1 MNDTTIIKA
10 ELCDFLSARTKNL
23 ANIQNMEDREVYI
36 SMVVDASNQI
46 ENLTSLFSQFERVD
60 EILGF
65 NHMVGSNNN
74 FVGVTNESVN
84 ATGTT
89 SDEVVSAPV
98 NNDSTDVAVDNTPTE
113 APADNAATEAQT
125 SSEEN
130 VPDTAEKDAVEEE
143 KVVIPLKKEESTGTV
158 EKADT
163 VSEAKEEVKTE
174 TPVVEKKP
182 EAEVKTE
189 EKFEPVVETKEEI
202 KPEPTVAPG
211 NDASTDTVTI
221 PTNKVSDIK
230 IPPVDLVIPI
240 GKATDDAKVSTEEST
255 GDKKDIGETAS
266 VDSNN
271 IDVKTTP
278 LPFINITTTQSNDSG
293 KVEDT
298 SNNMN
303 NDATIPATNPF
314 ISSSEESSSN
324 DVIPQ
329 APLATDVPLQN
340 KPLEENA
347 PSENNNAFSEIFKN
361 ANKGVEENVPNE
373 VPASV
378 VNNSSTTNDNIKASM
393 RILKVKPDRVKA
405 ILVSQKQIAKLKAS
419 KDLQKSALDFGI
431 SEGMGTS
438 NNTPNV
444 SVQAQIESLMAQASA
459 LYKEGKMQEAQELY
473 AKISE
478 LNKNSN

>member
-36 SMVVDASNQI
+36 RMVVDASNQI
-46 ENLTSLFSQFERVD
+46 ENLTSLFSQFEKVD

-65 NHMVGSNNN
+65 NHMVASNNN
-74 FVGVTNESVN
+74 FVGGTNENVN
-84 ATGTT
+84 T
-89 SDEVVSAPV
+89 SDEVVSEPV
-98 NNDSTDVAVDNTPTE
+98 NNEPTEVPVDNVPVE
-113 APADNAATEAQT
+113 VPADNAPAEVQT
-125 SSEEN
+125 SSAES
-130 VPDTAEKDAVEEE
+130 VPDTADKDVVEEE
-143 KVVIPLKKEESTGTV
+143 KVVIPLKKEESTGTG

-163 VSEAKEEVKTE
+163 VSEAKDEVKNE
-174 TPVVEKKP
+174 TPVVEEKP

-189 EKFEPVVETKEEI
+189 EKSKPVVETKEETT
-202 KPEPTVAPG
+202 PESTVTSAG
-211 NDASTDTVTI
+211 DVSTDTALV
-221 PTNKVSDIK
+221 PTDKVSDIK

-240 GKATDDAKVSTEEST
+240 GRATDDIKVSTEESSD
-255 GDKKDIGETAS
+255 DKKDIADTAS

-303 NDATIPATNPF
+303 NDATIPTTNPF

-347 PSENNNAFSEIFKN
+347 P
-361 ANKGVEENVPNE
+361 NE

-393 RILKVKPDRVKA
+393 RILKMKPDRVKA

>member
-46 ENLTSLFSQFERVD
+46 ENLTSLFSQFEKVD

-65 NHMVGSNNN
+65 NHMVVSNNN
-74 FVGVTNESVN
+74 FVGETNKNVN

-89 SDEVVSAPV
+89 SDEVVSETV
-98 NNDSTDVAVDNTPTE
+98 NGGPTEVPVDNTPVE
-113 APADNAATEAQT
+113 VQT
-125 SSEEN
+125 SSEKS

-143 KVVIPLKKEESTGTV
+143 KVVIPLKKEESTGTG

-163 VSEAKEEVKTE
+163 VSEAKDEVKTE
-174 TPVVEKKP
+174 I
-182 EAEVKTE
+182 
-189 EKFEPVVETKEEI
+189 PVVETKGET
-202 KPEPTVAPG
+202 KPEPTVALG
-211 NDASTDTVTI
+211 SEVSSGTAAVSTD
-221 PTNKVSDIK
+221 KVSDIK

-240 GKATDDAKVSTEEST
+240 GKATDDTKVSTEEST
-255 GDKKDIGETAS
+255 GDKKDIVETAS

-293 KVEDT
+293 KVDDT
-298 SNNMN
+298 LNNMN
-303 NDATIPATNPF
+303 NDATIPTTNPF

-340 KPLEENA
+340 KPLEEIA

-373 VPASV
+373 VSFGV
-378 VNNSSTTNDNIKASM
+378 VNNSPATNDNIKVSM
-393 RILKVKPDRVKA
+393 RILKMKPDRVKA

-431 SEGMGTS
+431 SEGMDTS

-459 LYKEGKMQEAQELY
+459 LYKEGKMQEAQDLY

>member
-46 ENLTSLFSQFERVD
+46 ENLTSLFSQFEKVD

-65 NHMVGSNNN
+65 NHMVVSNNN
-74 FVGVTNESVN
+74 FVGETNKNVN

-89 SDEVVSAPV
+89 SDEVVSETV
-98 NNDSTDVAVDNTPTE
+98 NGGPTEVPVDNTPVE
-113 APADNAATEAQT
+113 VQT
-125 SSEEN
+125 SSEKS

-143 KVVIPLKKEESTGTV
+143 KVVIPLKKEESTGIAAV
-158 EKADT
+158 
-163 VSEAKEEVKTE
+163 
-174 TPVVEKKP
+174 
-182 EAEVKTE
+182 
-189 EKFEPVVETKEEI
+189 
-202 KPEPTVAPG
+202 
-211 NDASTDTVTI
+211 STD
-221 PTNKVSDIK
+221 KVSDIK

-240 GKATDDAKVSTEEST
+240 GKATDDTKVSTEEST
-255 GDKKDIGETAS
+255 GDKKDIVETAS

-293 KVEDT
+293 KVDDT

-303 NDATIPATNPF
+303 NDATIPTTNPF

-340 KPLEENA
+340 KPLEEIA

-361 ANKGVEENVPNE
+361 ANKGVEENVLNE
-373 VPASV
+373 VSSGV
-378 VNNSSTTNDNIKASM
+378 VNNSPATNDNIKVSM
-393 RILKVKPDRVKA
+393 RILKMKPDRVKA

-419 KDLQKSALDFGI
+419 RDLQKSALDFGI
-431 SEGMGTS
+431 SEGMDTS

>member
-46 ENLTSLFSQFERVD
+46 ENLTSLFSQFEKVD

-65 NHMVGSNNN
+65 NHMVVSNNN
-74 FVGVTNESVN
+74 FVGETNKNVN
-84 ATGTT
+84 ATGTI
-89 SDEVVSAPV
+89 SDEVVSETV
-98 NNDSTDVAVDNTPTE
+98 NGGPTEVPVDNTPVE
-113 APADNAATEAQT
+113 VQT
-125 SSEEN
+125 SSEKS

-143 KVVIPLKKEESTGTV
+143 KVVIPLKKEESTGTG

-163 VSEAKEEVKTE
+163 VSEAKDEVKTE
-174 TPVVEKKP
+174 I
-182 EAEVKTE
+182 
-189 EKFEPVVETKEEI
+189 PVVETKEET
-202 KPEPTVAPG
+202 KPEPTVALGSEVSSG
-211 NDASTDTVTI
+211 NAAVSTD
-221 PTNKVSDIK
+221 KVSDIK

-240 GKATDDAKVSTEEST
+240 GKAIDDTKVSTEEST
-255 GDKKDIGETAS
+255 GDKKDIVETAS

-293 KVEDT
+293 KVDDT

-303 NDATIPATNPF
+303 NDATIPTTNPF

-340 KPLEENA
+340 KPLEEIA

-373 VPASV
+373 VSSGV
-378 VNNSSTTNDNIKASM
+378 VNNSPATNDNIKVSM
-393 RILKVKPDRVKA
+393 RILKMKPDRVKA

-431 SEGMGTS
+431 SEGMDTS

-444 SVQAQIESLMAQASA
+444 SVQAQIESLMAQASS

>member
-46 ENLTSLFSQFERVD
+46 ENLTSLFSQFEKVD
-60 EILGF
+60 EMLGF
-65 NHMVGSNNN
+65 NHMVVSNNN
-74 FVGVTNESVN
+74 FVGETNENVN

-89 SDEVVSAPV
+89 SDEVVSETV
-98 NNDSTDVAVDNTPTE
+98 NDGPTEVPVDNTPVE
-113 APADNAATEAQT
+113 VQT
-125 SSEEN
+125 SSEKS

-143 KVVIPLKKEESTGTV
+143 KVVIPLKKEESTGIAAV
-158 EKADT
+158 
-163 VSEAKEEVKTE
+163 
-174 TPVVEKKP
+174 
-182 EAEVKTE
+182 
-189 EKFEPVVETKEEI
+189 
-202 KPEPTVAPG
+202 
-211 NDASTDTVTI
+211 STD
-221 PTNKVSDIK
+221 KVSDIK

-240 GKATDDAKVSTEEST
+240 GKAIDDTKVSTEEST
-255 GDKKDIGETAS
+255 GDKKDIVETAS

-293 KVEDT
+293 KVDDT
-298 SNNMN
+298 LNNMN
-303 NDATIPATNPF
+303 NDATIPTTNPF

-340 KPLEENA
+340 KPLEEIA

-361 ANKGVEENVPNE
+361 ANKGVEENVLNE
-373 VPASV
+373 VSSGV
-378 VNNSSTTNDNIKASM
+378 VNNSPATNDNIKASM
-393 RILKVKPDRVKA
+393 RILKMKPDRVKA

-419 KDLQKSALDFGI
+419 RDLQKSALDFGI
-431 SEGMGTS
+431 SEGMDTS

>member
-46 ENLTSLFSQFERVD
+46 ENLTSLFSQFEKVD

-65 NHMVGSNNN
+65 NHMVVSNNN
-74 FVGVTNESVN
+74 FVGETNKNVN

-89 SDEVVSAPV
+89 SDEVVSETV
-98 NNDSTDVAVDNTPTE
+98 NGGPTEVPVDNTPVE
-113 APADNAATEAQT
+113 VQT
-125 SSEEN
+125 SSEKS

-143 KVVIPLKKEESTGTV
+143 KVVIPLKKEESTGTG

-163 VSEAKEEVKTE
+163 VSEAKDEVKTE
-174 TPVVEKKP
+174 I
-182 EAEVKTE
+182 
-189 EKFEPVVETKEEI
+189 PVVETKEET
-202 KPEPTVAPG
+202 KPEPTVALG
-211 NDASTDTVTI
+211 SEVSSGTAAVSTD
-221 PTNKVSDIK
+221 KVSDIK

-240 GKATDDAKVSTEEST
+240 GKATDDTKVSTEEST
-255 GDKKDIGETAS
+255 GDKKDIVETAS

-293 KVEDT
+293 KVDDT

-303 NDATIPATNPF
+303 NDATIPTTNPF

-340 KPLEENA
+340 KPLEEIA

-373 VPASV
+373 VSSGV
-378 VNNSSTTNDNIKASM
+378 VNNSPATNDNIKVSM
-393 RILKVKPDRVKA
+393 RILKMKPDRVKA

-431 SEGMGTS
+431 SEGMHTS

-459 LYKEGKMQEAQELY
+459 LYKEGKMQEAQDLY

>member
-1 MNDTTIIKA
+1 
-10 ELCDFLSARTKNL
+10 
-23 ANIQNMEDREVYI
+23 MEDREVYI
-36 SMVVDASNQI
+36 RMVVDASNQI
-46 ENLTSLFSQFERVD
+46 ENLTSLFSQFEKVD

-65 NHMVGSNNN
+65 NHMVVSNNN
-74 FVGVTNESVN
+74 FVGETDESVN

-89 SDEVVSAPV
+89 SDEVVSETV
-98 NNDSTDVAVDNTPTE
+98 NDGPTEVPVDNTPVE
-113 APADNAATEAQT
+113 VQT
-125 SSEEN
+125 SSEKS

-143 KVVIPLKKEESTGTV
+143 KVVIPLKKEESTGTG

-163 VSEAKEEVKTE
+163 VSEAKDEVKTE
-174 TPVVEKKP
+174 IPVVEEKP
-182 EAEVKTE
+182 EADVKTE
-189 EKFEPVVETKEEI
+189 EKSEHVVETKEET
-202 KPEPTVAPG
+202 KPEPTVTLGSEVSFGTA
-211 NDASTDTVTI
+211 AVSTD
-221 PTNKVSDIK
+221 KVSDIK

-240 GKATDDAKVSTEEST
+240 GKATDDTKVSIEEST
-255 GDKKDIGETAS
+255 GDKKDMVETAP

-298 SNNMN
+298 SSDMN
-303 NDATIPATNPF
+303 NDVTIPTGTNHF

-329 APLATDVPLQN
+329 VPLATDVPLQN
-340 KPLEENA
+340 KPLEEIA

-373 VPASV
+373 VSSGV
-378 VNNSSTTNDNIKASM
+378 VNNSPATNDNIKASM
-393 RILKVKPDRVKA
+393 RILKMKSDRVKA

-431 SEGMGTS
+431 SEGMSVS

-459 LYKEGKMQEAQELY
+459 LYKEGKMQEAQALY

>member
-46 ENLTSLFSQFERVD
+46 ENLTSLFSQFEKVD

-65 NHMVGSNNN
+65 NHMVVSNNN
-74 FVGVTNESVN
+74 FVGETNENVN

-89 SDEVVSAPV
+89 SDEVVSETV
-98 NNDSTDVAVDNTPTE
+98 NDGPTEVTVDNTPVE
-113 APADNAATEAQT
+113 VQT
-125 SSEEN
+125 SSEKS

-143 KVVIPLKKEESTGTV
+143 KVVIPLKKEESTGIAAV
-158 EKADT
+158 
-163 VSEAKEEVKTE
+163 
-174 TPVVEKKP
+174 
-182 EAEVKTE
+182 
-189 EKFEPVVETKEEI
+189 
-202 KPEPTVAPG
+202 
-211 NDASTDTVTI
+211 STD
-221 PTNKVSDIK
+221 KVSDIK

-240 GKATDDAKVSTEEST
+240 GKATDDTKVSTEKST
-255 GDKKDIGETAS
+255 GDKKDIVETAS

-293 KVEDT
+293 KVDDT

-303 NDATIPATNPF
+303 NDATIPTTNPF

-340 KPLEENA
+340 KPLEEIA

-373 VPASV
+373 VSSGV
-378 VNNSSTTNDNIKASM
+378 VNNSPATNDNIKASM
-393 RILKVKPDRVKA
+393 RILKMKPDRVKA

-431 SEGMGTS
+431 SEGMDTS

-444 SVQAQIESLMAQASA
+444 SVQAQIESLMSQASA

>member
-46 ENLTSLFSQFERVD
+46 ENLTSLFSQFEKVD

-65 NHMVGSNNN
+65 NHMVVSNNN
-74 FVGVTNESVN
+74 FVGETNKNVN
-84 ATGTT
+84 ATGTI
-89 SDEVVSAPV
+89 SDEVVSETV
-98 NNDSTDVAVDNTPTE
+98 NGGPTEVAVDNTPVE
-113 APADNAATEAQT
+113 VQT
-125 SSEEN
+125 SSEKS

-143 KVVIPLKKEESTGTV
+143 KVVIPLKKEESTGIAAV
-158 EKADT
+158 
-163 VSEAKEEVKTE
+163 
-174 TPVVEKKP
+174 
-182 EAEVKTE
+182 
-189 EKFEPVVETKEEI
+189 
-202 KPEPTVAPG
+202 
-211 NDASTDTVTI
+211 STD
-221 PTNKVSDIK
+221 KVSDIK

-240 GKATDDAKVSTEEST
+240 GKATDDTKFSTEEST
-255 GDKKDIGETAS
+255 GDKKDIVETAS

-293 KVEDT
+293 KVDDT

-303 NDATIPATNPF
+303 NDATIPITNPF

-340 KPLEENA
+340 KPLEEIA

-373 VPASV
+373 VSFGV
-378 VNNSSTTNDNIKASM
+378 VNNSPATNDNIKVSM
-393 RILKVKPDRVKA
+393 RILKMKPDRVKA

-431 SEGMGTS
+431 SEGMHTS

-459 LYKEGKMQEAQELY
+459 LYKEGKMQEAQDLY

>member
-46 ENLTSLFSQFERVD
+46 ENLTSLFSQFEKVD

-65 NHMVGSNNN
+65 NHMVVSNNN
-74 FVGVTNESVN
+74 FVGETNENVN

-89 SDEVVSAPV
+89 SDAVVSETV
-98 NNDSTDVAVDNTPTE
+98 NDGPTEVPVDNTPVE
-113 APADNAATEAQT
+113 VQT
-125 SSEEN
+125 SSEKS

-143 KVVIPLKKEESTGTV
+143 KVVIPLKKEESTGIAAV
-158 EKADT
+158 
-163 VSEAKEEVKTE
+163 
-174 TPVVEKKP
+174 
-182 EAEVKTE
+182 
-189 EKFEPVVETKEEI
+189 
-202 KPEPTVAPG
+202 
-211 NDASTDTVTI
+211 STD
-221 PTNKVSDIK
+221 KVSDIK

-240 GKATDDAKVSTEEST
+240 GKAIDDTKVSTEEST
-255 GDKKDIGETAS
+255 GDKKDIVETAS

-293 KVEDT
+293 KVDDT
-298 SNNMN
+298 LNNMN
-303 NDATIPATNPF
+303 NDATIPTTNPF

-340 KPLEENA
+340 KPLEEIA

-361 ANKGVEENVPNE
+361 ANKGVEENVLNE
-373 VPASV
+373 VSSDV
-378 VNNSSTTNDNIKASM
+378 VNNSPATNDNIKASM
-393 RILKVKPDRVKA
+393 RILKMKPDRVKA

-419 KDLQKSALDFGI
+419 RDLQKSALDFGI
-431 SEGMGTS
+431 SEGMDTS

>member
-46 ENLTSLFSQFERVD
+46 ENLTSLFSQFEKVD

-65 NHMVGSNNN
+65 NHMVVSNNN
-74 FVGVTNESVN
+74 FVGETNENVN

-89 SDEVVSAPV
+89 SDEVVSETV
-98 NNDSTDVAVDNTPTE
+98 NDGPTEVPVDNTPVE
-113 APADNAATEAQT
+113 VQT
-125 SSEEN
+125 SSEKS

-143 KVVIPLKKEESTGTV
+143 KVVIPLKKEESTGIAAV
-158 EKADT
+158 
-163 VSEAKEEVKTE
+163 
-174 TPVVEKKP
+174 
-182 EAEVKTE
+182 
-189 EKFEPVVETKEEI
+189 
-202 KPEPTVAPG
+202 
-211 NDASTDTVTI
+211 STD
-221 PTNKVSDIK
+221 KVSDIK

-240 GKATDDAKVSTEEST
+240 GKATDDTKFSTEEST
-255 GDKKDIGETAS
+255 GDKKDIVETAS

-293 KVEDT
+293 KVDDT

-303 NDATIPATNPF
+303 NDATIPTTNPF
-314 ISSSEESSSN
+314 ISSSEESPSN

-329 APLATDVPLQN
+329 APLDTDVPLQN
-340 KPLEENA
+340 KPLEEIA

-361 ANKGVEENVPNE
+361 ANKGVEENVFNE
-373 VPASV
+373 VSSGV
-378 VNNSSTTNDNIKASM
+378 VNNSPATNDNIKASM
-393 RILKVKPDRVKA
+393 RILKMKPDRVKA

-431 SEGMGTS
+431 SEGMDTS

>member
-46 ENLTSLFSQFERVD
+46 ENLTSLFSQFEKVD

-65 NHMVGSNNN
+65 NHMVVSNNN
-74 FVGVTNESVN
+74 FVGETNENVN

-89 SDEVVSAPV
+89 SDAVVSETV
-98 NNDSTDVAVDNTPTE
+98 NDGPTEVPVDNTPVE
-113 APADNAATEAQT
+113 VQT
-125 SSEEN
+125 SSEKS

-143 KVVIPLKKEESTGTV
+143 KVVIPLKKEESTGIAAV
-158 EKADT
+158 
-163 VSEAKEEVKTE
+163 
-174 TPVVEKKP
+174 
-182 EAEVKTE
+182 
-189 EKFEPVVETKEEI
+189 
-202 KPEPTVAPG
+202 
-211 NDASTDTVTI
+211 STD
-221 PTNKVSDIK
+221 KVSDIK

-240 GKATDDAKVSTEEST
+240 GKAIDDTKVSTEEST
-255 GDKKDIGETAS
+255 GDKKDIVETAS

-293 KVEDT
+293 KVDDT
-298 SNNMN
+298 LNNMN
-303 NDATIPATNPF
+303 NDATIPTTNPF

-340 KPLEENA
+340 KPLEEIA

-361 ANKGVEENVPNE
+361 ANKGVEENVLNE
-373 VPASV
+373 VSSGV
-378 VNNSSTTNDNIKASM
+378 VNNSPATNDNIKASM
-393 RILKVKPDRVKA
+393 RILKMKPDRVKA

-419 KDLQKSALDFGI
+419 RDLQKSALDFGI
-431 SEGMGTS
+431 SEGMDTS

>member
-46 ENLTSLFSQFERVD
+46 ENLTSLFSQFEKVD

-65 NHMVGSNNN
+65 NHMVVSNNN
-74 FVGVTNESVN
+74 FVGETNENVN

-89 SDEVVSAPV
+89 SDEVVSETV
-98 NNDSTDVAVDNTPTE
+98 NDGPTEVPVDNTPVE
-113 APADNAATEAQT
+113 VQT
-125 SSEEN
+125 SSEKS

-143 KVVIPLKKEESTGTV
+143 KVVIPLKKEESTGIAAV
-158 EKADT
+158 
-163 VSEAKEEVKTE
+163 
-174 TPVVEKKP
+174 
-182 EAEVKTE
+182 
-189 EKFEPVVETKEEI
+189 
-202 KPEPTVAPG
+202 
-211 NDASTDTVTI
+211 STD
-221 PTNKVSDIK
+221 KVSDIK

-240 GKATDDAKVSTEEST
+240 GKAIDDTKVSTEEST
-255 GDKKDIGETAS
+255 GDKKDIVETAS

-293 KVEDT
+293 KVDDT

-303 NDATIPATNPF
+303 NDATIPTTNPF

-329 APLATDVPLQN
+329 APLDTDVPLQN
-340 KPLEENA
+340 KPLEEIA

-361 ANKGVEENVPNE
+361 ANKGVEENVFNE
-373 VPASV
+373 VSSGV
-378 VNNSSTTNDNIKASM
+378 VNNSPATNDNIKASM
-393 RILKVKPDRVKA
+393 RILKMKPDRVKA

-431 SEGMGTS
+431 SEGMDTS

>member
-46 ENLTSLFSQFERVD
+46 ENLTSLFSQFEKVD

-65 NHMVGSNNN
+65 NHMVVSNNN
-74 FVGVTNESVN
+74 FVGETNENVN

-89 SDEVVSAPV
+89 SDDVVSETV
-98 NNDSTDVAVDNTPTE
+98 NDGPTEVPVDNTPVE
-113 APADNAATEAQT
+113 VQT
-125 SSEEN
+125 SSEKS

-143 KVVIPLKKEESTGTV
+143 KVVIPLKKEESTGTG

-163 VSEAKEEVKTE
+163 VSEAKDEVKTE
-174 TPVVEKKP
+174 I
-182 EAEVKTE
+182 
-189 EKFEPVVETKEEI
+189 PVVETKEET
-202 KPEPTVAPG
+202 KPEPTVALGSEVSSG
-211 NDASTDTVTI
+211 NAAVSTD
-221 PTNKVSDIK
+221 KVSDIK
-230 IPPVDLVIPI
+230 IPPVDL
-240 GKATDDAKVSTEEST
+240 GKATDDTKVSTEEST
-255 GDKKDIGETAS
+255 GDKKDIVETAS

-293 KVEDT
+293 KVDDT

-303 NDATIPATNPF
+303 NDATIPTTNPF

-324 DVIPQ
+324 YVIPQ

-340 KPLEENA
+340 KPLEEIA

-361 ANKGVEENVPNE
+361 ANKGVEENVLNE
-373 VPASV
+373 VSSGV
-378 VNNSSTTNDNIKASM
+378 VNNSPATNDNIKASM
-393 RILKVKPDRVKA
+393 RILKMKPDRVKA

-431 SEGMGTS
+431 SEGMDTS

-459 LYKEGKMQEAQELY
+459 LYKEGKMQEAQDLY

>member
-46 ENLTSLFSQFERVD
+46 ENLTSLFSQFEKVD
-60 EILGF
+60 EMLGF
-65 NHMVGSNNN
+65 NHMVVSNNN
-74 FVGVTNESVN
+74 FVGETNENVN

-89 SDEVVSAPV
+89 SDEVVSETV
-98 NNDSTDVAVDNTPTE
+98 NDGPTEVPVDNTPVE
-113 APADNAATEAQT
+113 VQT
-125 SSEEN
+125 SSEKS

-143 KVVIPLKKEESTGTV
+143 KVVIPLKKEESTGIAAV
-158 EKADT
+158 
-163 VSEAKEEVKTE
+163 
-174 TPVVEKKP
+174 
-182 EAEVKTE
+182 
-189 EKFEPVVETKEEI
+189 
-202 KPEPTVAPG
+202 
-211 NDASTDTVTI
+211 STD
-221 PTNKVSDIK
+221 KVSDIK

-240 GKATDDAKVSTEEST
+240 GKATDDTKVSTEEST
-255 GDKKDIGETAS
+255 GDKKDIVETAS

-293 KVEDT
+293 KVDDT

-303 NDATIPATNPF
+303 NDATIPTTNPF

-324 DVIPQ
+324 YVIPQ

-340 KPLEENA
+340 KPLEEIA

-361 ANKGVEENVPNE
+361 ANKGVEENVLNE
-373 VPASV
+373 VSSGV
-378 VNNSSTTNDNIKASM
+378 VNNSPATNDNIKASM
-393 RILKVKPDRVKA
+393 RILKMKPDRVKA

-431 SEGMGTS
+431 SEGMDTS

>member
-46 ENLTSLFSQFERVD
+46 ENLTSLFSQFEKVD

-65 NHMVGSNNN
+65 NHMVVSNNN
-74 FVGVTNESVN
+74 FVGETNKNVN
-84 ATGTT
+84 ATGTI
-89 SDEVVSAPV
+89 SDEVVSETV
-98 NNDSTDVAVDNTPTE
+98 NGGPTEVPVDNTPVE
-113 APADNAATEAQT
+113 VQT
-125 SSEEN
+125 NSEKS

-143 KVVIPLKKEESTGTV
+143 KVVIPLKKEESTGTAAV
-158 EKADT
+158 
-163 VSEAKEEVKTE
+163 
-174 TPVVEKKP
+174 
-182 EAEVKTE
+182 
-189 EKFEPVVETKEEI
+189 
-202 KPEPTVAPG
+202 
-211 NDASTDTVTI
+211 STD
-221 PTNKVSDIK
+221 KVSDIK

-240 GKATDDAKVSTEEST
+240 GKATDDTKVSTEKST
-255 GDKKDIGETAS
+255 GDKKDIVETAS

-293 KVEDT
+293 KVDDT

-303 NDATIPATNPF
+303 NDATIPTTNPF

-340 KPLEENA
+340 KPLEEIA

-373 VPASV
+373 VSSGV
-378 VNNSSTTNDNIKASM
+378 VNNSPATNDNIKASM
-393 RILKVKPDRVKA
+393 RILKMKPDRVKA

-431 SEGMGTS
+431 SEGMDTS

>member
-46 ENLTSLFSQFERVD
+46 ENLTSLFSQFEKVD
-60 EILGF
+60 EMLGF
-65 NHMVGSNNN
+65 NHMVVSNNN
-74 FVGVTNESVN
+74 FVGETNENVN

-89 SDEVVSAPV
+89 SDDVVSETV
-98 NNDSTDVAVDNTPTE
+98 NDGPTEVPVDNTPVE
-113 APADNAATEAQT
+113 VQT
-125 SSEEN
+125 SSEKS

-143 KVVIPLKKEESTGTV
+143 KVVIPLKKEESTGIAAV
-158 EKADT
+158 
-163 VSEAKEEVKTE
+163 
-174 TPVVEKKP
+174 
-182 EAEVKTE
+182 
-189 EKFEPVVETKEEI
+189 
-202 KPEPTVAPG
+202 
-211 NDASTDTVTI
+211 STD
-221 PTNKVSDIK
+221 KVSDIK

-240 GKATDDAKVSTEEST
+240 GKATDDTKFSTEEST
-255 GDKKDIGETAS
+255 GDKKDIVETAS

-293 KVEDT
+293 KVDDT

-303 NDATIPATNPF
+303 NDATIPTTNPF

-340 KPLEENA
+340 KPLEDIA

-373 VPASV
+373 VSSGV
-378 VNNSSTTNDNIKASM
+378 VNNSPATNDNIKASM
-393 RILKVKPDRVKA
+393 RILKMKPDRVKA

-431 SEGMGTS
+431 SEGMDTS

-459 LYKEGKMQEAQELY
+459 LYKEGKMQEAQDLY

>member
-1 MNDTTIIKA
+1 MRIFLIAGKAGSGKNEVAKLIKEYYIYKLEECAITSYSKYIKNGNMIIPQPYLTDDRCLQFKY
-10 ELCDFLSARTKNL
+10 LST
-23 ANIQNMEDREVYI
+23 
-36 SMVVDASNQI
+36 
-46 ENLTSLFSQFERVD
+46 F
-60 EILGF
+60 
-65 NHMVGSNNN
+65 
-74 FVGVTNESVN
+74 
-84 ATGTT
+84 
-89 SDEVVSAPV
+89 
-98 NNDSTDVAVDNTPTE
+98 
-113 APADNAATEAQT
+113 
-125 SSEEN
+125 
-130 VPDTAEKDAVEEE
+130 
-143 KVVIPLKKEESTGTV
+143 
-158 EKADT
+158 
-163 VSEAKEEVKTE
+163 SEAKDEVKTE
-174 TPVVEKKP
+174 IPVVEEKP

-189 EKFEPVVETKEEI
+189 EKSEHVVETKEET
-202 KPEPTVAPG
+202 KPEPTVTLGSEVSSGTA
-211 NDASTDTVTI
+211 AVSTD
-221 PTNKVSDIK
+221 KVSDIK

-240 GKATDDAKVSTEEST
+240 GKATDDTKFSTEEST
-255 GDKKDIGETAS
+255 GDKKDIVETAS

-293 KVEDT
+293 KVDDT

-303 NDATIPATNPF
+303 NDATIPTTNPF

-340 KPLEENA
+340 KPLEEIA

-373 VPASV
+373 VSSGV
-378 VNNSSTTNDNIKASM
+378 VNNSPATNDNIKVSM
-393 RILKVKPDRVKA
+393 RILKMKPDRVKA

-431 SEGMGTS
+431 SEGMDTS

-444 SVQAQIESLMAQASA
+444 SIQAQIESLMAQASA

>member
-36 SMVVDASNQI
+36 RMVVDASNQI
-46 ENLTSLFSQFERVD
+46 ENLTSLFSQFEKVD

-65 NHMVGSNNN
+65 NHTVAFNNS
-74 FVGVTNESVN
+74 FVGETNESVN
-84 ATGTT
+84 
-89 SDEVVSAPV
+89 VVDNS
-98 NNDSTDVAVDNTPTE
+98 STDTPDNNS
-113 APADNAATEAQT
+113 PAEVQT
-125 SSEEN
+125 NSEES
-130 VPDTAEKDAVEEE
+130 VPSVAEKGAVEEE
-143 KVVIPLKKEESTGTV
+143 SVAMPLKKEESISTG
-158 EKADT
+158 EKVDT
-163 VSEAKEEVKTE
+163 VSEAKDEVKTE
-174 TPVVEKKP
+174 TPVVEEKTKP
-182 EAEVKTE
+182 E
-189 EKFEPVVETKEEI
+189 F
-202 KPEPTVAPG
+202 TVNSG
-211 NDASTDTVTI
+211 SNDSTDTASATTDKMGDV
-221 PTNKVSDIK
+221 KL
-230 IPPVDLVIPI
+230 PPADLVIPI
-240 GKATDDAKVSTEEST
+240 GKATDDTKVSTEEST
-255 GDKKDIGETAS
+255 GDKKDIVETAP

-293 KVEDT
+293 KVDDT

-303 NDATIPATNPF
+303 NDATIPTTNPF
-314 ISSSEESSSN
+314 ISSSEDSSSN

-329 APLATDVPLQN
+329 VPLATDVPLQN
-340 KPLEENA
+340 KPLEEIA

-373 VPASV
+373 VSSGV
-378 VNNSSTTNDNIKASM
+378 VNNSPATNDNIKASM
-393 RILKVKPDRVKA
+393 RILKMKSDRVKA

-431 SEGMGTS
+431 SEGIDTS

-459 LYKEGKMQEAQELY
+459 LYKEGKMQEAQALY

>member
-46 ENLTSLFSQFERVD
+46 ENLTSLFSQFEKVD

-65 NHMVGSNNN
+65 NHMVVSNNN
-74 FVGVTNESVN
+74 FVGETNENVN

-89 SDEVVSAPV
+89 SDEVVSETV
-98 NNDSTDVAVDNTPTE
+98 NDGPTEVPVDNTPVE
-113 APADNAATEAQT
+113 VQT
-125 SSEEN
+125 SSEKS

-143 KVVIPLKKEESTGTV
+143 KVVIPLKKEESTGIAAV
-158 EKADT
+158 
-163 VSEAKEEVKTE
+163 
-174 TPVVEKKP
+174 
-182 EAEVKTE
+182 
-189 EKFEPVVETKEEI
+189 
-202 KPEPTVAPG
+202 
-211 NDASTDTVTI
+211 STD
-221 PTNKVSDIK
+221 KVSDIK

-240 GKATDDAKVSTEEST
+240 GKAIDDTKVSTEEST
-255 GDKKDIGETAS
+255 GDKKDIVETAS

-293 KVEDT
+293 KVDDT
-298 SNNMN
+298 LNNMN
-303 NDATIPATNPF
+303 NDATIPTTNPF

-340 KPLEENA
+340 KPLEEIA

-361 ANKGVEENVPNE
+361 ANKGVEENVLNE
-373 VPASV
+373 VSSGV
-378 VNNSSTTNDNIKASM
+378 VNNSPATNDNIKASM
-393 RILKVKPDRVKA
+393 RILKMKPDRVKA

-419 KDLQKSALDFGI
+419 RDLQKSALDFGI
-431 SEGMGTS
+431 SEGMDTS

>member
-60 EILGF
+60 GILDF

-74 FVGVTNESVN
+74 FVGETNESVN

-89 SDEVVSAPV
+89 SDEVVSEPV

-113 APADNAATEAQT
+113 APADNAATEVQT

-143 KVVIPLKKEESTGTV
+143 KVVIPLKKEE
-158 EKADT
+158 
-163 VSEAKEEVKTE
+163 VKTE
-174 TPVVEKKP
+174 TPVVEEKP

-189 EKFEPVVETKEEI
+189 EKSEPVVETKEET

-240 GKATDDAKVSTEEST
+240 GKATDDTKVSTEKST

>member
-46 ENLTSLFSQFERVD
+46 ENLTSLFSQFEKVD

-65 NHMVGSNNN
+65 NHTVAFNNS
-74 FVGVTNESVN
+74 FVGETNESVN
-84 ATGTT
+84 
-89 SDEVVSAPV
+89 VVDNS
-98 NNDSTDVAVDNTPTE
+98 STDTPDNNS
-113 APADNAATEAQT
+113 PAEVQT
-125 SSEEN
+125 NSEES
-130 VPDTAEKDAVEEE
+130 VPSVAEKGAVEEE
-143 KVVIPLKKEESTGTV
+143 SVAMPLKKEESISTG
-158 EKADT
+158 EKVDT
-163 VSEAKEEVKTE
+163 VSEAKDEVKTE
-174 TPVVEKKP
+174 TPVVEEKTKP
-182 EAEVKTE
+182 E
-189 EKFEPVVETKEEI
+189 F
-202 KPEPTVAPG
+202 TVNSG
-211 NDASTDTVTI
+211 SNDSTDTASATTDKMGDV
-221 PTNKVSDIK
+221 KL
-230 IPPVDLVIPI
+230 PPADLVIPI
-240 GKATDDAKVSTEEST
+240 GKATDDTKVSTEEST
-255 GDKKDIGETAS
+255 GDKKDIVETAP

-293 KVEDT
+293 KVDDT

-303 NDATIPATNPF
+303 NDATIPTTNPF
-314 ISSSEESSSN
+314 ISSSEDSSSN

-329 APLATDVPLQN
+329 VPLATDVPLQN
-340 KPLEENA
+340 KPLEEIA

-373 VPASV
+373 VSSGV
-378 VNNSSTTNDNIKASM
+378 VNNSPATNDNIKASM
-393 RILKVKPDRVKA
+393 RILKMKSDRVKA

-431 SEGMGTS
+431 SEGIDTS

-459 LYKEGKMQEAQELY
+459 LYKEGKMQEAQALY

>member
-46 ENLTSLFSQFERVD
+46 ENLTSLFSQFEKVD

-65 NHMVGSNNN
+65 NHMVVSNNN
-74 FVGVTNESVN
+74 FVGETNKNVN

-89 SDEVVSAPV
+89 SDEVVSETV
-98 NNDSTDVAVDNTPTE
+98 NDGPTEVPVDNTPAE
-113 APADNAATEAQT
+113 VQT
-125 SSEEN
+125 SSEKS

-143 KVVIPLKKEESTGTV
+143 KVVIPLKKEESTGIAAV
-158 EKADT
+158 
-163 VSEAKEEVKTE
+163 
-174 TPVVEKKP
+174 
-182 EAEVKTE
+182 
-189 EKFEPVVETKEEI
+189 
-202 KPEPTVAPG
+202 
-211 NDASTDTVTI
+211 STD
-221 PTNKVSDIK
+221 KVSDIK

-240 GKATDDAKVSTEEST
+240 GKATDDTKVSTEEST
-255 GDKKDIGETAS
+255 GDKKDIVETAS

-293 KVEDT
+293 KVDDT

-303 NDATIPATNPF
+303 NNATIPTTNPF

-340 KPLEENA
+340 KPLEEIA

-361 ANKGVEENVPNE
+361 ANKGVEENVLNE
-373 VPASV
+373 VSSGV
-378 VNNSSTTNDNIKASM
+378 VNNSPATNDNIKASM
-393 RILKVKPDRVKA
+393 RILKMKPDRVKA

-431 SEGMGTS
+431 SEGMDTS

-459 LYKEGKMQEAQELY
+459 LYKEGKMQEAQDLY

>member
-46 ENLTSLFSQFERVD
+46 ENLTSLFSQFEKVD
-60 EILGF
+60 EMLGF
-65 NHMVGSNNN
+65 NHMVVSNNN
-74 FVGVTNESVN
+74 FVGETNKNVN
-84 ATGTT
+84 ATGTI
-89 SDEVVSAPV
+89 SDEVVSETV
-98 NNDSTDVAVDNTPTE
+98 NGGPTEVPVDNTPVE
-113 APADNAATEAQT
+113 VQT
-125 SSEEN
+125 SSEKS
-130 VPDTAEKDAVEEE
+130 VPDIAEKDAVEEE
-143 KVVIPLKKEESTGTV
+143 KVVIPLKKEESTGIAAV
-158 EKADT
+158 
-163 VSEAKEEVKTE
+163 
-174 TPVVEKKP
+174 
-182 EAEVKTE
+182 
-189 EKFEPVVETKEEI
+189 
-202 KPEPTVAPG
+202 
-211 NDASTDTVTI
+211 STD
-221 PTNKVSDIK
+221 KVSDIK

-240 GKATDDAKVSTEEST
+240 GKATDDTKVSTEEST
-255 GDKKDIGETAS
+255 GDKKDIVETAS

-293 KVEDT
+293 KVDDT

-303 NDATIPATNPF
+303 NDATIPTTNPF

-329 APLATDVPLQN
+329 VPLATDVPLQN
-340 KPLEENA
+340 KPLEEIA

-361 ANKGVEENVPNE
+361 ANKVVEENVPNE
-373 VPASV
+373 VSSGV
-378 VNNSSTTNDNIKASM
+378 VNNSPATNDNIKVSM
-393 RILKVKPDRVKA
+393 RILKMKPDRVKA

-419 KDLQKSALDFGI
+419 KNLQKSALDFGI
-431 SEGMGTS
+431 SEGMDTS

>member
-65 NHMVGSNNN
+65 NHMVVSNNN
-74 FVGVTNESVN
+74 FVGEANESIN
-84 ATGTT
+84 ATGNA
-89 SDEVVSAPV
+89 SDEVVSEHV
-98 NNDSTDVAVDNTPTE
+98 NNDSTDVPVDNTPTE
-113 APADNAATEAQT
+113 TPVDNAPVEVQT
-125 SSEEN
+125 SSEES
-130 VPDTAEKDAVEEE
+130 VPDTAEKDVVEEE
-143 KVVIPLKKEESTGTV
+143 KVVIPLKKEESTDTV

-163 VSEAKEEVKTE
+163 VSEAKDEVKTE
-174 TPVVEKKP
+174 TPVVEEKP
-182 EAEVKTE
+182 EVEVKTK
-189 EKFEPVVETKEEI
+189 EKSESVVENKEET

-211 NDASTDTVTI
+211 SDASTDTVVV
-221 PTNKVSDIK
+221 PTDKVSDIK

-240 GKATDDAKVSTEEST
+240 GKATDDTKVSTEEFIV
-255 GDKKDIGETAS
+255 DKKDIGETAS

-314 ISSSEESSSN
+314 ISSSEENSSN
-324 DVIPQ
+324 DAIPQ
-329 APLATDVPLQN
+329 VPLATDVPLQN

-373 VPASV
+373 VPAGV
-378 VNNSSTTNDNIKASM
+378 VNNSPTTNDNIKASM
-393 RILKVKPDRVKA
+393 RILKMKPDRVKA

-431 SEGMGTS
+431 SEGMSVS

>member
-46 ENLTSLFSQFERVD
+46 ENLTSLFSQFEKVD
-60 EILGF
+60 EMLGF
-65 NHMVGSNNN
+65 NHMVVSNNN
-74 FVGVTNESVN
+74 FVGETNENVN

-89 SDEVVSAPV
+89 SDDVVSETV
-98 NNDSTDVAVDNTPTE
+98 NDGPTEVPVDNTPVE
-113 APADNAATEAQT
+113 VQT
-125 SSEEN
+125 SSEKS

-143 KVVIPLKKEESTGTV
+143 KVVIPLKKEESTGIAAV
-158 EKADT
+158 
-163 VSEAKEEVKTE
+163 
-174 TPVVEKKP
+174 
-182 EAEVKTE
+182 
-189 EKFEPVVETKEEI
+189 
-202 KPEPTVAPG
+202 
-211 NDASTDTVTI
+211 STD
-221 PTNKVSDIK
+221 KVSDIK

-240 GKATDDAKVSTEEST
+240 GKATDDTKFSTEEST
-255 GDKKDIGETAS
+255 GDKKDIVETAS

-293 KVEDT
+293 KVDDT

-303 NDATIPATNPF
+303 NNATIPTTNPF

-340 KPLEENA
+340 KPLEDIA
-347 PSENNNAFSEIFKN
+347 PSEKNNAFSEIFKN

-373 VPASV
+373 VSSGV
-378 VNNSSTTNDNIKASM
+378 VNNSPATNDNIKASM
-393 RILKVKPDRVKA
+393 RILKMKPDRVKA

-431 SEGMGTS
+431 SEGMDTS

>member
-46 ENLTSLFSQFERVD
+46 ENLTSLFSQFEKVD

-65 NHMVGSNNN
+65 NHMVVSNNN
-74 FVGVTNESVN
+74 FVGETNKNVN
-84 ATGTT
+84 ATGTI
-89 SDEVVSAPV
+89 SDEVVSETV
-98 NNDSTDVAVDNTPTE
+98 NGGPTEVPVDNTPVE
-113 APADNAATEAQT
+113 VQT
-125 SSEEN
+125 SSEKS

-143 KVVIPLKKEESTGTV
+143 RVVIPLKKEESTGTG

-163 VSEAKEEVKTE
+163 VSEAKDEVKTE
-174 TPVVEKKP
+174 I
-182 EAEVKTE
+182 
-189 EKFEPVVETKEEI
+189 PVVETKEET
-202 KPEPTVAPG
+202 KPEPTVALG
-211 NDASTDTVTI
+211 SEVSSGTAAVSTD
-221 PTNKVSDIK
+221 KVSDIK

-240 GKATDDAKVSTEEST
+240 GKATDDTKVSTEEST
-255 GDKKDIGETAS
+255 GDKKDIVETAS

-293 KVEDT
+293 KVDDN

-303 NDATIPATNPF
+303 NAATIPTTNPF

-340 KPLEENA
+340 KPLEEIA

-373 VPASV
+373 VSSGV
-378 VNNSSTTNDNIKASM
+378 VNNSPATNDNIKVSM
-393 RILKVKPDRVKA
+393 RILKMKPDRVKA

-431 SEGMGTS
+431 SEGMDTS

-444 SVQAQIESLMAQASA
+444 SVQAQIESLMAQASS

>member
-46 ENLTSLFSQFERVD
+46 ENLTSLFSQFEKVD

-65 NHMVGSNNN
+65 NHMVVSNNN
-74 FVGVTNESVN
+74 FVGETNKNVN

-89 SDEVVSAPV
+89 SDEVVSETV
-98 NNDSTDVAVDNTPTE
+98 NGGPTEVPVDNTPVE
-113 APADNAATEAQT
+113 VQT
-125 SSEEN
+125 SSEKS

-143 KVVIPLKKEESTGTV
+143 KVVIPLKKEESTGTG

-163 VSEAKEEVKTE
+163 VSEAKDEVKTE
-174 TPVVEKKP
+174 I
-182 EAEVKTE
+182 
-189 EKFEPVVETKEEI
+189 PVVETKEET
-202 KPEPTVAPG
+202 KPEPTVALG
-211 NDASTDTVTI
+211 SEVSSGTAAVSTD
-221 PTNKVSDIK
+221 KVSDIK
-230 IPPVDLVIPI
+230 IPPVDL
-240 GKATDDAKVSTEEST
+240 GKATDDTKVSTEEST
-255 GDKKDIGETAS
+255 GDKKDIVETAS

-293 KVEDT
+293 KVDDT

-303 NDATIPATNPF
+303 NDATIPTTNPF

-340 KPLEENA
+340 KPLEEIA

-361 ANKGVEENVPNE
+361 ANKGVEENVFNE
-373 VPASV
+373 VSSGV
-378 VNNSSTTNDNIKASM
+378 VNNSPATNDNIKASM
-393 RILKVKPDRVKA
+393 RILKMKPDRVKA

-431 SEGMGTS
+431 SEGMDTS

-444 SVQAQIESLMAQASA
+444 SVQAQIESLMAQASS
-459 LYKEGKMQEAQELY
+459 LYKEGKMQEAQDLY

>member
-46 ENLTSLFSQFERVD
+46 ENLTSLFSQFEKVD

-65 NHMVGSNNN
+65 NHMVASNNN
-74 FVGVTNESVN
+74 FVGGTNENVN
-84 ATGTT
+84 T
-89 SDEVVSAPV
+89 SDEVVSETV
-98 NNDSTDVAVDNTPTE
+98 NDGPTEVPVDNTPVE
-113 APADNAATEAQT
+113 VQT
-125 SSEEN
+125 SSEKS

-143 KVVIPLKKEESTGTV
+143 KVVIPLKKEESTGTG

-163 VSEAKEEVKTE
+163 VSQAKDEVKNE
-174 TPVVEKKP
+174 T
-182 EAEVKTE
+182 
-189 EKFEPVVETKEEI
+189 PVVETKEETT
-202 KPEPTVAPG
+202 PESTVTSAG
-211 NDASTDTVTI
+211 DVSTDTALV
-221 PTNKVSDIK
+221 PTDKVSDIK

-240 GKATDDAKVSTEEST
+240 GKATDDTKVSTEESSD
-255 GDKKDIGETAS
+255 DKKDIADTAS

-298 SNNMN
+298 SNDMN
-303 NDATIPATNPF
+303 SDATIPTTNPF

-373 VPASV
+373 VPTGV
-378 VNNSSTTNDNIKASM
+378 VNNSPATNDNIKASM
-393 RILKVKPDRVKA
+393 RILKMKPDRVKA

-431 SEGMGTS
+431 SEGMSVS

-444 SVQAQIESLMAQASA
+444 SVQAQIENLMAQASA
-459 LYKEGKMQEAQELY
+459 LYKEGKMQEAQALY

>member
-46 ENLTSLFSQFERVD
+46 ENLTSLFSQFEKVD
-60 EILGF
+60 EMLGF
-65 NHMVGSNNN
+65 NHMVVSNNN
-74 FVGVTNESVN
+74 FVGETNENVN

-89 SDEVVSAPV
+89 SDEVVSETV
-98 NNDSTDVAVDNTPTE
+98 NDGPTEVPVDNTPAE
-113 APADNAATEAQT
+113 VQT
-125 SSEEN
+125 SSEKS

-143 KVVIPLKKEESTGTV
+143 KVVIPLKKEESTGIAAV
-158 EKADT
+158 
-163 VSEAKEEVKTE
+163 
-174 TPVVEKKP
+174 
-182 EAEVKTE
+182 
-189 EKFEPVVETKEEI
+189 
-202 KPEPTVAPG
+202 
-211 NDASTDTVTI
+211 STD
-221 PTNKVSDIK
+221 KVSDIK

-240 GKATDDAKVSTEEST
+240 GKATDDTKFSTEEST
-255 GDKKDIGETAS
+255 GDKKDIVETAL

-293 KVEDT
+293 KVDDT

-303 NDATIPATNPF
+303 NDATIPTTNPF

-340 KPLEENA
+340 KPLEEIA
-347 PSENNNAFSEIFKN
+347 SSENNNAFSEIFKN

-373 VPASV
+373 VSSGV
-378 VNNSSTTNDNIKASM
+378 VNNSPATNDNIKVSM
-393 RILKVKPDRVKA
+393 RILKMKPDRVKA

-431 SEGMGTS
+431 SEGMDTS

-459 LYKEGKMQEAQELY
+459 LYKEGKMQEAQDLY